1 MSLLGGITP
10 LTLKK
15 ALDGAMLRHETL
27 ANNIANVNTPRFKRS
42 DVKFRTQLKSALD
55 SMTENNQ
62 LIVRGTTTNT
72 GHIPIGPPAHL
83 DQVSATI
90 HRDTATS
97 TRVDENNVS
106 IDMELATLSG
116 NAAYYSTMVR
126 LLNDYYGNIQTV
138 IQGRV

>member
-15 ALDGAMLRHETL
+15 ALDGAMFRHEIL
-27 ANNIANVNTPRFKRS
+27 ANNIANVNTPGFKRS

-62 LIVRGTTTNT
+62 LIVRGATTNT
-72 GHIPIGPPAHL
+72 GHIPIGPPVHL

-90 HRDTATS
+90 HRDAATS
-97 TRVDENNVS
+97 ARVDGNNVS

-126 LLNDYYGNIQTV
+126 LLTDYYGNIQTV

>member
-1 MSLLGGITP
+1 VSLLGGITP

-72 GHIPIGPPAHL
+72 GHIPIGPPVHL

>member
-1 MSLLGGITP
+1 VSLLGGITP
-10 LTLKK
+10 LTFKK
-15 ALDGAMLRHETL
+15 ALDGAMLRHEIL
-27 ANNIANVNTPRFKRS
+27 ANNIANVNTPGFKRS

-62 LIVRGTTTNT
+62 LIVRGATTNT
-72 GHIPIGPPAHL
+72 GHIPIGPPVHL

-90 HRDTATS
+90 HRDAATS
-97 TRVDENNVS
+97 ARVDENNVS

-116 NAAYYSTMVR
+116 NAAYYNTMVR
-126 LLNDYYGNIQTV
+126 LLNDYYGNIHTV

>member
-72 GHIPIGPPAHL
+72 GHIPIGPPVHL
-83 DQVSATI
+83 DQVSAAI

>member
-15 ALDGAMLRHETL
+15 ALDGAMLRHEIL

-55 SMTENNQ
+55 SMTKNNQ
-62 LIVRGTTTNT
+62 LLVRGETTNV
-72 GHIPIGPPAHL
+72 GHIPIGPPTHL
-83 DQVSATI
+83 DQVSATT

-97 TRVDENNVS
+97 IRVDENNVS
-106 IDMELATLSG
+106 VDMELATLSG
-116 NAAYYSTMVR
+116 NAAYYNTMVR

>member
-72 GHIPIGPPAHL
+72 GHIPIGPPVHL

-90 HRDTATS
+90 PRDTATS